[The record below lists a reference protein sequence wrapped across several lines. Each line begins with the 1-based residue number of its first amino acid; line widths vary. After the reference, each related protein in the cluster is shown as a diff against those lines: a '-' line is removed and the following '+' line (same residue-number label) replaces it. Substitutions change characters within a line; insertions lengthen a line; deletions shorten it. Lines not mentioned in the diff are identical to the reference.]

1 VSDFKV
7 SIVIPVFNAAAYVEE
22 AVESALSLP
31 ETGEI
36 LLIDDGSTDNSLDVC
51 KNISERNNNVFLY
64 QHPGGKNLGAAASRN
79 LGIQK
84 AKYDYVSFLDAD
96 DYYLPNR
103 FTVDKEIFLT
113 IPEADGVY
121 GCNLASFENEEARRK
136 FLTRYP
142 GETTTITEKLSPE
155 QLFKPLLFGGY
166 GRFHTSAITLHKRA
180 FQKAGLFNTKIRY
193 VEDTELWLK
202 LSIKTKLYPGSIE
215 NPVSIRRVH
224 DTNSIHQIQKVEEY
238 TKIMYQHLFDW
249 ALKQNFSFEI
259 KNDFF
264 IALHQFVSGEKS
276 NPRKYFWS
284 NVKRNPLP
292 FISLFGIKK
301 IHQLYFK

>member
-1 VSDFKV
+1 MSDFKV

-22 AVESALSLP
+22 AVESAISLP

-51 KNISERNNNVFLY
+51 KKLSEIHNNVFLY
-64 QHPGGKNLGAAASRN
+64 QHPGVKNLGAAASRN

-84 AKYDYVSFLDAD
+84 AKYDYISFLDAD
-96 DYYLPNR
+96 DYYLSNR
-103 FTVDKEIFLT
+103 FSADKEIFLT
-113 IPEADGVY
+113 RPEADGVY
-121 GCNLASFENEEARRK
+121 GCNLAIFEDERARQK
-136 FLTRYP
+136 FLSRYP
-142 GETTTITEKLSPE
+142 GEKTTLTEMISPDK
-155 QLFKPLLFGGY
+155 LFKALLYGGY

-180 FQKAGLFNTKIRY
+180 FEKSGFFNTKIRY

-202 LSIKTKLYPGSIE
+202 LSIKTKLYPGSID

-224 DTNSIHQIQKVEEY
+224 DTNSIHQIQKVDEY
-238 TKIMYQHLFDW
+238 TKIMYQQLFDW

-264 IALHQFVSGEKS
+264 IALHRFVSGENS